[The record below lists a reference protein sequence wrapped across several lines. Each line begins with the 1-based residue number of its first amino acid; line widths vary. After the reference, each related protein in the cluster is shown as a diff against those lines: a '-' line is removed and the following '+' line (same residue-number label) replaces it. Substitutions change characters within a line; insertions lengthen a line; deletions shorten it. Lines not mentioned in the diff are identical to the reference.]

1 MRRVKA
7 WLGPMGALMTTLKHL
22 LIVDDD
28 DGLRTSLAE
37 QLELHEGFVV
47 HQAADGKVA
56 RELLDEHQFQV
67 ILLDVG
73 LPDID
78 GRDLCR
84 LIRRQ
89 GVKTPIIMLTSF
101 DTEADTILGLDS
113 GANDY
118 IAKPFRLSV
127 LFARL
132 RTQRRQFE
140 LSDEATLAIGPY
152 AFKPSA
158 KMLVDPET
166 NRKLYLSE
174 KEAAILKYLYRV
186 GNRPVS
192 RAVLLEEVW
201 GYNPGITT
209 HTIETHVYRIRQKIE
224 PDPAIAQ
231 ILLTEPAGYRL
242 AR

>member
-1 MRRVKA
+1 
-7 WLGPMGALMTTLKHL
+7 MTTAQRILM
-22 LIVDDD
+22 VDDD
-28 DGLRTSLAE
+28 EDLRTSLAE

-47 HQAADGKVA
+47 HQAADGKTA
-56 RELLDEHQFQV
+56 RELLGQHEFQV

-101 DTEADTILGLDS
+101 DTDADTILGLDS

-118 IAKPFRLSV
+118 LAKPFRLSV

-132 RTQRRQFE
+132 RALRRQFE
-140 LSDEATLAIGPY
+140 LSDDVTLAIGPY
-152 AFKPSA
+152 AFKPGA
-158 KMLVDPET
+158 KMLVNPET
-166 NRKLYLSE
+166 NRKLHLTE
-174 KEAAILKYLYRV
+174 REAAILKYLYRV
-186 GNRPVS
+186 GDRPVS
-192 RAVLLEEVW
+192 REVLLEEVW

-209 HTIETHVYRIRQKIE
+209 HTVETHVYRIRQKIE
-224 PDPAIAQ
+224 PDPTIAQ
-231 ILLTEPAGYRL
+231 FLLTEPAGYRL